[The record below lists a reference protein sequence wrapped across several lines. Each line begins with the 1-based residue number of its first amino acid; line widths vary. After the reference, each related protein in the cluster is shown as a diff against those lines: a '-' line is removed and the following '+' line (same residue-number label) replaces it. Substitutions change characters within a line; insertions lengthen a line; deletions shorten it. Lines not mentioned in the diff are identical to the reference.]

1 MRIGIVMNPH
11 PPRDAAT
18 SASATSYV
26 VHCLNE
32 RFNRWFWP
40 GRQPDRERVLK
51 SVTERVAP
59 ASLYSLTRTVV
70 RA

>member
-1 MRIGIVMNPH
+1 MRFA
-11 PPRDAAT
+11 R
-18 SASATSYV
+18 SAFTTFSVSLCLCVSYV

-32 RFNRWFWP
+32 RFIRWFWP

-51 SVTERVAP
+51 SVTEHVAP